1 MLVEDRQGTIW
12 AGNRA
17 GLFAFSGSRWR
28 QWSSAQGVPDGP
40 VYSAFANKA
49 GTLFVGTSTSVLR
62 RLDGAERFQL
72 AERIDD
78 IVRGI
83 TEDPSGVLW
92 ITDPRVGF
100 RRLRD
105 PRAMVRSSET
115 GRGNRFLYDRKG
127 GLWVGTLGQGL
138 WRLPPEFS
146 QKLAAIEKTTHLA
159 GFSDDGVT
167 SLLEDRAGNIWA
179 GTLDGL
185 NRLTPYQL
193 TPVTSVGL
201 VNGVE
206 WTPSGTL
213 WVGAM
218 SHLTGF
224 TRGDTNLSIP
234 VRLPDAPLVATNVDE
249 QGTLW
254 VATNRHLFRLVSGSL
269 TPVAFST
276 TEPLRQITL
285 ISADGRGG
293 MWLYDLDRGLLRLTG
308 DRLQAF
314 ALPGQLRGARAVTIY
329 TDHRDRLWIG
339 FDSGRVAVVNQD
351 GATQIFGQ
359 SDGLDAGVYHPI
371 YEDPGGAVWFGGSE
385 GLSRFADGV
394 VTTVRRSSGF
404 PLESLTAIIEDDAGL
419 LWVGTSAGIFR
430 FTKSDFDQ
438 AAADP
443 SYQVRYRLYDKL
455 DGFAGTPRWYGN
467 RSAARDG
474 GGRLWFVA
482 GRGVTVVD
490 PRRLI
495 DEGPPP
501 PVKIQR
507 AIANE
512 AALTPTSD
520 GVLAPRTTRLEIDYT
535 VLNLTSPLKTRFRY
549 RLDGV
554 DTDWVDADTRRQ
566 AFYTNLSPGQ
576 YRFRV
581 VANNDEGTWAAPGAV
596 WAFTIQPM
604 FYQTTWFLTLSLASI
619 VLAVFGAWQM
629 HTRQLR
635 RQFAI
640 LLGERTRLSR
650 EIHDTLLQSMVGVTL
665 QFDAIAND
673 MDASPAFTK
682 ARLVRMRKEVEEYIR
697 EARQSIWDLRSPKL
711 QHLGLPAALREAGER
726 VAADSV
732 HFTFELHGTPHR
744 CVAHVE
750 EQLLRIGQ
758 EAVMNASRHAQAHQV
773 RMELAYGKAAVTLA
787 VSDDG
792 VGFKADQAANGSNG
806 HYGLTS
812 MKERAE
818 SLGGAFTIISGE
830 GAGTRVETI
839 VPLSPGA

>member
-1 MLVEDRQGTIW
+1 MAEYGSVRHYSRVFVVVVATLWCGSHAATAADLRNVLADYNLSSWSKKDGLPSNGIYAVAQDAEGYIWLGTDQGVVRFDGVHFTSWAAVGSTTALPNAPVRALLVARDGGIWVGFGDPGGLSRISNGHVQNYGEKEGVGRGATNMLVEDRQGTIW

-17 GLFAFSGSRWR
+17 GLFAFSGGRWR

-49 GTLFVGTSTSVLR
+49 GTLFVGTSTSVLS

-72 AERIDD
+72 AEQIDD
-78 IVRGI
+78 VVRGI

-105 PRAMVRSSET
+105 SRAIVRSSET

-254 VATNRHLFRLVSGSL
+254 VATNRHLFRLVSGTL

-276 TEPLRQITL
+276 AEPLRQITL
-285 ISADGRGG
+285 ISADGHGG
-293 MWLYDLDRGLLRLTG
+293 MWLDDLDRGLLRLTG
-308 DRLQAF
+308 DRLQAV
-314 ALPGQLRGARAVTIY
+314 ALPGQLRGTRAVTIY
-329 TDHRDRLWIG
+329 TDHRGRLWIG

-351 GATQIFGQ
+351 GTTQIFGQ

-371 YEDPGGAVWFGGSE
+371 YEDPDGAVWFGGSE
-385 GLSRFADGV
+385 GLSRFAGGV
-394 VTTVRRSSGF
+394 ITTVRRTSGF

-501 PVKIQR
+501 PVKIER

-520 GVLAPRTTRLEIDYT
+520 GALAPRTTRLEIDYT

-549 RLDGV
+549 RLDGF
-554 DTDWVDADTRRQ
+554 DTEWVDADTRRQ
-566 AFYTNLSPGQ
+566 AFYTNLSPRR

-581 VANNDEGTWAAPGAV
+581 EANTDEGTWAAPGRG
-596 WAFTIQPM
+596 M
-604 FYQTTWFLTLSLASI
+604 
-619 VLAVFGAWQM
+619 G
-629 HTRQLR
+629 R
-635 RQFAI
+635 
-640 LLGERTRLSR
+640 SR
-650 EIHDTLLQSMVGVTL
+650 FSRC
-665 QFDAIAND
+665 F
-673 MDASPAFTK
+673 
-682 ARLVRMRKEVEEYIR
+682 IR
-697 EARQSIWDLRSPKL
+697 P
-711 QHLGLPAALREAGER
+711 P
-726 VAADSV
+726 
-732 HFTFELHGTPHR
+732 
-744 CVAHVE
+744 
-750 EQLLRIGQ
+750 
-758 EAVMNASRHAQAHQV
+758 
-773 RMELAYGKAAVTLA
+773 
-787 VSDDG
+787 
-792 VGFKADQAANGSNG
+792 GS
-806 HYGLTS
+806 
-812 MKERAE
+812 
-818 SLGGAFTIISGE
+818 
-830 GAGTRVETI
+830 
-839 VPLSPGA
+839 